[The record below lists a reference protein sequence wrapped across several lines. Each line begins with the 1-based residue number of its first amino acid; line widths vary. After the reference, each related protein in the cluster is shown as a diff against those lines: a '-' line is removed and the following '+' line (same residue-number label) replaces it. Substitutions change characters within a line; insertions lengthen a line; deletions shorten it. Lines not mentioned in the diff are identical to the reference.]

1 MRNKVPKRNPD
12 IVWKKMGDE
21 VVLLNP
27 ETGKYFGL
35 NRVGSSFWSLV
46 DGQVTVDQIID
57 RMLGEYNV
65 ERERIAA
72 DILELIGSLEAR
84 GLLLWNE

>member
-46 DGQVTVDQIID
+46 DGEVTVDQIID

-65 ERERIAA
+65 ERARIAA